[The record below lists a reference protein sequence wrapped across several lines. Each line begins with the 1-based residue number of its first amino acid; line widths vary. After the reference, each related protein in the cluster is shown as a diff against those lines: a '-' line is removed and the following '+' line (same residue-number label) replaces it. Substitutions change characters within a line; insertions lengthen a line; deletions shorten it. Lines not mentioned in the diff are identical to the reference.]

1 METKIYRI
9 IIILF
14 SVIVGIAA
22 CVFCF
27 FSEKA
32 QLALNDPLTQ
42 EHIDF
47 LKEISLEIAKTMDD
61 ESAKENDLKST
72 KYYSKEHVFVVV
84 ESNKTK
90 ITAKFPISNQEIK
103 LENGSVFIKGSPQI
117 EKIQFEQEDKIMT
130 KGNCIF
136 SILGI
141 GVLIGLTNAL
151 CLKELICQR
160 YEAAAKK
167 QRIWKN

>member
-14 SVIVGIAA
+14 SVIVGITA
-22 CVFCF
+22 CIFCF

-47 LKEISLEIAKTMDD
+47 LKEITLEIAKTMDD
-61 ESAKENDLKST
+61 DRAKENDLDSIM
-72 KYYSKEHVFVVV
+72 YYSKDHVFVVV

-90 ITAKFPISNQEIK
+90 ITAKLPISNQEIK
-103 LENGSVFIKGSPQI
+103 LENGKVFIQGIPEI
-117 EKIQFEQEDKIMT
+117 DKIQFEQKDKIKT
-130 KGNCIF
+130 KEKCIF
-136 SILGI
+136 SILGM
-141 GVLIGLTNAL
+141 GVLVSLITAV
-151 CLKELICQR
+151 CLKELICQI
-160 YEAAAKK
+160 YEATAKK
-167 QRIWKN
+167 